1 LDTSEEEKMT
11 QASKQSQK
19 AARSSGS
26 LNREARILLLL
37 GLPIL
42 VIAVAL
48 VVLYNSGQPADTAST
63 SSVSETQL
71 IRSDSPIFGSPDAP
85 VTIVE
90 FLDPECES
98 CRAAFPFVKQLLEEY
113 DQRVRLVVRYFPLH
127 NNSVLA
133 ASATEAA
140 GAQGMYWEMQELLFT
155 RQPEWGEQRTP
166 QTELFIGYAAE
177 LGLNV
182 EQFTADLQN
191 PDYQAKVERDQ
202 ADGEALGV
210 TGTPTFFIN
219 GRRVEELSADAII
232 AMIEEELAR

>member
-1 LDTSEEEKMT
+1 MSKSSNT
-11 QASKQSQK
+11 QAVAKPRTVKGGQRK
-19 AARSSGS
+19 R
-26 LNREARILLLL
+26 NEARILLLI
-37 GLPIL
+37 GIPI
-42 VIAVAL
+42 VVAGIVL
-48 VVLYNSGQPADTAST
+48 AALYNRGQST
-63 SSVSETQL
+63 SVDDTRL
-71 IRSDSPIFGSPDAP
+71 IRLDSPTLGAADAE

-98 CRAAFPFVKQLLEEY
+98 CRAAFPFVKQILQDYEG
-113 DQRVRLVVRYFPLH
+113 RVRLVVRYFPLH

-133 ASATEAA
+133 AAATEAA
-140 GAQGMYWEMQELLFT
+140 GAQGMYWEMQEMLFT
-155 RQPEWGEQRTP
+155 RQSEWGEQRTP
-166 QTELFIGYAAE
+166 QTDLFISYATE
-177 LGLNV
+177 LGLNI

-191 PDYQAKVERDQ
+191 PDYLARIERDQ

>member
-1 LDTSEEEKMT
+1 M
-11 QASKQSQK
+11 Q
-19 AARSSGS
+19 RSNW
-26 LNREARILLLL
+26 LTREVRILLLL

-42 VIAVAL
+42 VVAIAL
-48 VVLYNSGQPADTAST
+48 IVLYNNQQPESSPLSVADTR
-63 SSVSETQL
+63 L
-71 IRSDSPIFGSPDAP
+71 IRPDSPTLGSTTAP

-113 DQRVRLVVRYFPLH
+113 DERVRLVVRYFPLH

-133 ASATEAA
+133 ATVTEAA
-140 GAQGMYWEMQELLFT
+140 GAQGMYWEMQEMLFT
-155 RQPEWGEQRTP
+155 RQSEWGEQRTP
-166 QTELFIGYAAE
+166 QTDLFMSYAAE
-177 LGLNV
+177 LGLNI
-182 EQFTADLQN
+182 EQFTVDLQN
-191 PDYQAKVERDQ
+191 PDYLARIERDQ

-219 GRRVEELSADAII
+219 GRQVEELSADAII

>member
-1 LDTSEEEKMT
+1 MSQTSN
-11 QASKQSQK
+11 QAKKPMQ
-19 AARSSGS
+19 RSNS
-26 LNREARILLLL
+26 LSRELRILLLL
-37 GLPIL
+37 GLPVL
-42 VIAVAL
+42 VVAIAL
-48 VVLYNSGQPADTAST
+48 IVLYNNQQQSESSTLSVDDTL
-63 SSVSETQL
+63 L
-71 IRSDSPIFGSPDAP
+71 IRSDSPTLGSTTAP

-113 DQRVRLVVRYFPLH
+113 DERVRLVVRYFPLH

-133 ASATEAA
+133 ATVTEAA
-140 GAQGMYWEMQELLFT
+140 GAQGMYWEMQEMLFT
-155 RQPEWGEQRTP
+155 RQSEWGEQRTP
-166 QTELFIGYAAE
+166 QTDLFISYATE
-177 LGLNV
+177 LGLNI

-191 PDYQAKVERDQ
+191 PDYLARIERDQ

>member
-1 LDTSEEEKMT
+1 MTQTSE
-11 QASKQSQK
+11 QSQK
-19 AARSSGS
+19 AAPRGGS

-42 VIAVAL
+42 VIAIAL
-48 VVLYNSGQPADTAST
+48 AVIYNNSQQADTASIPL
-63 SSVSETQL
+63 VPETQL
-71 IRSDSPIFGSPDAP
+71 IRSDSPTLGSADAP

-98 CRAAFPFVKQLLEEY
+98 CRAAFPFVKQLLEDY
-113 DQRVRLVVRYFPLH
+113 DERIRLVVRYFPLH

-133 ASATEAA
+133 AVATEAA

-166 QTELFIGYAAE
+166 QTDLFIGYATE
-177 LGLNV
+177 LGLDV
-182 EQFTADLQN
+182 EQFAADLQN
-191 PDYQAKVERDQ
+191 PDYLAKIERDR

-219 GRRVEELSADAII
+219 GRQVEELSADAII
-232 AMIEEELAR
+232 AMIEAELVQ

>member
-1 LDTSEEEKMT
+1 MPQSSKT
-11 QASKQSQK
+11 QTTAKPGSSKRGK
-19 AARSSGS
+19 GE
-26 LNREARILLLL
+26 NREALILLMIGIPVVIVGILL
-37 GLPIL
+37 
-42 VIAVAL
+42 AT
-48 VVLYNSGQPADTAST
+48 LYDSGQSTAVSVDDTR
-63 SSVSETQL
+63 L
-71 IRSDSPIFGSPDAP
+71 IRSDSPTLGSATAP

-113 DQRVRLVVRYFPLH
+113 DERVRLVVRYFPLH

-133 ASATEAA
+133 ATVTEAA
-140 GAQGMYWEMQELLFT
+140 GAQGMYWEMQEMLFA

-166 QTELFIGYAAE
+166 QIDLFMSYATE
-177 LGLNV
+177 LGLNI

-191 PDYQAKVERDQ
+191 PDYLARIERDQ

-219 GRRVEELSADAII
+219 GRLVEELSADAII

>member
-1 LDTSEEEKMT
+1 MT
-11 QASKQSQK
+11 QTNKQSKKEVQGG
-19 AARSSGS
+19 RSF
-26 LNREARILLLL
+26 NREARILLLL

-42 VIAVAL
+42 VVAIALTVF
-48 VVLYNSGQPADTAST
+48 YNSQQSNTAST
-63 SSVSETQL
+63 LPVDDTQL
-71 IRSDSPIFGSPDAP
+71 IRSDSPTLGSATAP

-113 DQRVRLVVRYFPLH
+113 DERVRLVVRYFPLH

-133 ASATEAA
+133 ATVTEAA
-140 GAQGMYWEMQELLFT
+140 GAQGMYWEMQEMLFT
-155 RQPEWGEQRTP
+155 RQSEWGEQRTP
-166 QTELFIGYAAE
+166 QTDLFMSYAAE
-177 LGLNV
+177 LGLNI

-191 PDYQAKVERDQ
+191 PDYLARIERDQ

-219 GRRVEELSADAII
+219 GRQVEELSAEAII